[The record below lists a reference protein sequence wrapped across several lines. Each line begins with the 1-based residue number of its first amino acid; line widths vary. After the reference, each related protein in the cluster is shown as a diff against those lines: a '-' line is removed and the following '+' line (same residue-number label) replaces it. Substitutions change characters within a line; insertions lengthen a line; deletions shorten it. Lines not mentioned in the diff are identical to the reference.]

1 MPYAFTLTTT
11 VPASAQEIYEAW
23 LDSLAH
29 TEMTGSEAVMSDEV
43 GAEVAAWDGYISGR
57 NLELVPGERIVQ
69 SWRTTAFDEE
79 HEDSIITL
87 TLEEV
92 EDGTLLT
99 LVHSRVPDGQTSYQ
113 EGGWEKHYFEPM
125 IAYFAERKQAGA
137 PRKAKAAAPKKKAK
151 AKVKAKVATKS
162 KAKRAASRAKSK
174 PAKSKSE
181 DGGPAARR
189 KPSAPPRRRSLSA
202 RKKPSARRQK
212 ANQRGDA
219 GWRRSGAGTA
229 SLALLDQIAHEGH
242 GGRALEGALP

>member
-11 VPASAQEIYEAW
+11 VPASAQEIYDAW

-29 TEMTGSEAVMSDEV
+29 AEMTGSEAVMSDAV

-79 HEDSIITL
+79 HEDSIVTV

-99 LVHSRVPDGQTSYQ
+99 LVHSQVPDGQTSYQ

-125 IAYFAERKQAGA
+125 IAYFAERKPA
-137 PRKAKAAAPKKKAK
+137 AKAAAPKKKAK
-151 AKVKAKVATKS
+151 AKAKAKAKS
-162 KAKRAASRAKSK
+162 KTKRAASRAKSK
-174 PAKSKSE
+174 PAKSKARPRSKKKTKRVSAKAQPKRAKKAKR
-181 DGGPAARR
+181 GGKR
-189 KPSAPPRRRSLSA
+189 KI
-202 RKKPSARRQK
+202 K
-212 ANQRGDA
+212 AMTRA
-219 GWRRSGAGTA
+219 GA
-229 SLALLDQIAHEGH
+229 
-242 GGRALEGALP
+242 

>member
-29 TEMTGSEAVMSDEV
+29 SEMTGSEAVMSDAV

-79 HEDSIITL
+79 HEDSIVTL

-92 EDGTLLT
+92 DDGTLLT
-99 LVHSRVPDGQTSYQ
+99 LVHSQVPDGQTSYQ

-151 AKVKAKVATKS
+151 AKADAKAKTKAKVATKS
-162 KAKRAASRAKSK
+162 KTKRAASRAKSE
-174 PAKSKSE
+174 PAKSKAKTAAGSKKKIKRAAAKAQ
-181 DGGPAARR
+181 PKRAKKARR
-189 KPSAPPRRRSLSA
+189 KAAKSRSRR
-202 RKKPSARRQK
+202 
-212 ANQRGDA
+212 
-219 GWRRSGAGTA
+219 
-229 SLALLDQIAHEGH
+229 
-242 GGRALEGALP
+242 

>member
-151 AKVKAKVATKS
+151 AKAKAKVATKS

-174 PAKSKSE
+174 PAKSRVEPAGRSKRKTKHAAAKAKPKRAKKAKRKAAIGKSK
-181 DGGPAARR
+181 R
-189 KPSAPPRRRSLSA
+189 
-202 RKKPSARRQK
+202 
-212 ANQRGDA
+212 
-219 GWRRSGAGTA
+219 
-229 SLALLDQIAHEGH
+229 
-242 GGRALEGALP
+242 